1 MGLPER
7 SLRAGQPA
15 DFILFS
21 ARNFSELLARPQSD
35 RIVVRAGR
43 PSAAQPPDFSELDEI
58 LG

>member
-1 MGLPER
+1 MELPER
-7 SLRAGQPA
+7 PLRVSQPA
-15 DFILFS
+15 DFIVFS

-43 PSAAQPPDFSELDEI
+43 PSLAQPPDFSELDEM